1 MYRRVMDV
9 SQPDDGPG
17 EETDTDRLVGALLTA
32 SRTLVGVS
40 ARSLAEVEEQV
51 TLSQF
56 RTLVVL
62 VTHGASRLNQ
72 LAERL
77 GVGPSTALRAVD
89 RLIGQ
94 EYAER
99 RENDRDRRE
108 VVIEASSAGRRLVAE
123 VTRHRRTA
131 IEQIVRAM
139 PTAGRDELVGALAA
153 FADAAEE
160 PAVADSATL
169 LGW

>member
-1 MYRRVMDV
+1 MTDV
-9 SQPDDGPG
+9 
-17 EETDTDRLVGALLTA
+17 EAEADRLVGTLLTA
-32 SRTLVGVS
+32 SRALVGVS

-62 VTHGASRLNQ
+62 VTHGPSRLNQ

-89 RLIGQ
+89 RLIAQ
-94 EYAER
+94 DYAER
-99 RENDRDRRE
+99 RENETDRRE
-108 VVIEASSAGRRLVAE
+108 VVIEASRAGRGLVAE

-131 IEQIVRAM
+131 IEQIVAKM
-139 PTAGRDELVGALAA
+139 PTEGRGELVAALVA
-153 FADAAEE
+153 FAEAADE